1 MKKYI
6 INEKEYELIEN
17 YKDAFEYDIVKEKA
31 TEYFDNF
38 DYIVGDWSYGKLILK
53 GFCTKLNKMCNK
65 INDIKFKDEYIKN
78 LCSYECKYFVL
89 EKVKE
94 KK

>member
-17 YKDAFEYDIVKEKA
+17 YKDAFEYDVVKEKT

-38 DYIVGDWSYGKLILK
+38 DYIVGDWSYGKLRLK
-53 GFCTKLNKMCNK
+53 GFYDEKNKNVKDYNNYKNIKSYINKECAYDCKWFSLKKL
-65 INDIKFKDEYIKN
+65 
-78 LCSYECKYFVL
+78 
-89 EKVKE
+89 
-94 KK
+94 

>member
-38 DYIVGDWSYGKLILK
+38 DYIVGDWSYGKLRLK
-53 GFCTKLNKMCNK
+53 GFCDVKNKNLK
-65 INDIKFKDEYIKN
+65 DYNNYKNINDYIQK
-78 LCSYECKYFVL
+78 ECAYDCKWFSL
-89 EKVKE
+89 
-94 KK
+94 KKL